1 MQEGRVLRRSQFKYW
16 TAPFA
21 AMTFGMLAA
30 VPLSPAAAATP
41 SPPTYLRTIG
51 GPAHATMYPSG
62 LDVHSG
68 TLYIADTGNDQVAAY
83 RKNGSLKWRVGV
95 RGPKQPGSFD
105 NPRDI
110 AYLKGRLYV
119 ADTGHNR
126 VQVLD
131 AENGHWI
138 ATWPHRFQS
147 VIGISAGPN
156 GHGGHV
162 VLTADDDANTVA
174 EWTTSGK
181 LVHSFHKRLG
191 HGKNRL
197 NEPRD
202 ADTNSHGAIY
212 IADYANDRMV
222 QLTPK
227 GKWKRSWGKKGPKHG
242 QFARPYGVAVDSRD
256 HVYVADSNNERIQE
270 FSKKGHYMARWG
282 SAGDGEGQFSQLR
295 RVAVGSGTKPK
306 VYGADLWGNH
316 VSRFDH
322 DGKVSFR
329 YAHDHPPLPG
339 FNEPS
344 GMAVGVKT
352 YVADTVNQRMERFT
366 TATGAY
372 DTFWGARGWEKSDLT
387 GFNWPRDA
395 TFNTTTNS
403 VWVADTKNNR
413 LTQFTT
419 IGKPTGKV
427 FGHLGSDSDSLHWPF
442 GIASIGKDVV
452 VADTFNNRVE
462 RIDTD
467 TLKVVWSAD
476 SLHVPRDVTY
486 ANGVVYAAD
495 SNGNSIVELD
505 ATNGHVI
512 TSFGGLH
519 NPQGI
524 AVAPDGTIWVA
535 DTASNRLL
543 EFSAEGAQLQKFGA
557 TGGAT
562 GTAHGEF
569 NHPTH
574 LEIYNGALYVADEFN
589 DRIEAF
595 TLHG

>member
-1 MQEGRVLRRSQFKYW
+1 LRREQFKQW
-16 TAPFA
+16 TAPFVA
-21 AMTFGMLAA
+21 VAFGMLAA
-30 VPLSPAAAATP
+30 APLSPAAAATP

-62 LDVHSG
+62 LDVHKG

-83 RKNGSLKWRVGV
+83 NTKGRQLWRVGV
-95 RGPKQPGSFD
+95 RGPKSPGNFD
-105 NPRDI
+105 NPRDV

-126 VQVLD
+126 VEVLD

-147 VIGISAGPN
+147 VIGIGAGPD
-156 GHGGHV
+156 GRGGHV
-162 VLTADDDANTVA
+162 ILTADDDANTVA
-174 EWTTSGK
+174 EWTPSGK
-181 LVHSFHKRLG
+181 LVREIHKKLG
-191 HGKNRL
+191 HGRNRL

-202 ADTNSHGAIY
+202 ADTNSQGSIY
-212 IADYANDRMV
+212 VADYANDRMV
-222 QLTPK
+222 QLTRK
-227 GKWKRSWGKKGPKHG
+227 GKWKRSWGKKGNRNG
-242 QFARPYGVAVDSRD
+242 QFGRPYGVAVDSRD
-256 HVYVADSNNERIQE
+256 NVYVADSNNERIQE
-270 FSKKGHYMARWG
+270 FSKKGKYRAKWG
-282 SAGDGEGQFSQLR
+282 KPGDGKGEFTQLR
-295 RVAVGSGTKPK
+295 RVAVGSGRKPK

-322 DGKVSFR
+322 DGKVSRR
-329 YAHDHPPLPG
+329 YGNNHPALGG

-366 TATGAY
+366 TATGGF

-387 GFNWPRDA
+387 GFNWPRDV
-395 TFNTTTNS
+395 TFNSATNT

-413 LTQFTT
+413 LTQFTPN
-419 IGKPTGKV
+419 GQATGKV
-427 FGHLGSDSDSLHWPF
+427 FGHLGTDSASLHWPF
-442 GIASIGKDVV
+442 GIASIGNDVV

-462 RIDTD
+462 RIDTN
-467 TLKVVWSAD
+467 TLQVVWSTGNMHA
-476 SLHVPRDVTY
+476 PRDVTY
-486 ANGVVYAAD
+486 ANGLVYVAD
-495 SNGNSIVELD
+495 SNGNTVVELNAAD
-505 ATNGHVI
+505 GHVI

-524 AVAPDGTIWVA
+524 AVAADGTIWVA
-535 DTASNRLL
+535 DTAANRLL
-543 EFSAEGAQLQKFGA
+543 EFSAEGAQLQKLGA

-562 GTAHGEF
+562 GTAHGQF

-574 LEIYNGALYVADEFN
+574 LEISNGALYVADEYN